1 MVQNSLSQNYAV
13 QNSYV
18 YKNLFLKGLTF
29 ANFVNEQFSK
39 KKKKNPPKNRIKP
52 LETFSQNTECVGKS
66 DPQNQVYKKFIFY
79 VLSKHRLS

>member
-1 MVQNSLSQNYAV
+1 MN
-13 QNSYV
+13 
-18 YKNLFLKGLTF
+18 
-29 ANFVNEQFSK
+29 NFQKKK